1 MVSYRFGRERKRA
14 TGPTVVFYF
23 LFFILARWIQ
33 IGGGGVFFLFLFLFW
48 DLSVREVERERKGY
62 QEEED

>member
-1 MVSYRFGRERKRA
+1 MESYRFGRERKRA

-33 IGGGGVFFLFLFLFW
+33 IGGGGVFFSFSFSFLRF
-48 DLSVREVERERKGY
+48 ECERG
-62 QEEED
+62 

>member
-1 MVSYRFGRERKRA
+1 MSYRSGRERKRA

-23 LFFILARWIQ
+23 LFFILAWWIH
-33 IGGGGVFFLFLFLFW
+33 IGGGGLFFLFPFLFW
-48 DLSVREVERERKGY
+48 DLSVKKVKREGEGY

>member
-1 MVSYRFGRERKRA
+1 MSYKSGRERKRA
-14 TGPTVVFYF
+14 TGPTMVFYF

-48 DLSVREVERERKGY
+48 DLSVREVEREREGY